1 MSLTGTIVRSC
12 MPFDPVLLSVQCRNP
27 DEPSG
32 SMDKRKV
39 SSIRQEIVPTEWDGP
54 VFSLPVSLS
63 FSVFISSRSSPS
75 HACVSSH
82 RKKRQEAG
90 TNTEMFPD
98 CCRFPGSG
106 KNRTPETG
114 LPAPVWLNNMACTG
128 HGFRQPANSPEL
140 PDDPRPPNPASH
152 IVRTTIPAG
161 FTSRTKITAAFF
173 SVNKTPPEKTLPQKQ
188 ASPIRPAPDAA
199 FAILTTNLSTA
210 IGDNRKHTPRKPAI
224 RQTVP
229 NTGQRSPQNA

>member
-1 MSLTGTIVRSC
+1 M
-12 MPFDPVLLSVQCRNP
+12 
-27 DEPSG
+27 
-32 SMDKRKV
+32 
-39 SSIRQEIVPTEWDGP
+39 P
-54 VFSLPVSLS
+54 VFLPNRVQTMFHYPASD
-63 FSVFISSRSSPS
+63 
-75 HACVSSH
+75 

-106 KNRTPETG
+106 KNRIPETG

-128 HGFRQPANSPEL
+128 HGFRQPAKSPEL

-152 IVRTTIPAG
+152 IVRTAIPAG

-210 IGDNRKHTPRKPAI
+210 IGDNRKHTPRKLAI